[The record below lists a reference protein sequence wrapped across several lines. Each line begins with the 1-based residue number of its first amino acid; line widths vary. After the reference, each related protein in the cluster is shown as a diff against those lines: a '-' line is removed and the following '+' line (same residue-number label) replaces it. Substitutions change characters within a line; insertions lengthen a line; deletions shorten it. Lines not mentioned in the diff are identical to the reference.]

1 MKDLKELRKEIDEV
15 DAGLLELLKQ
25 RFDITEQIGEY
36 KARNNQELF
45 CPEREEEKKKALRE
59 TLSGYKN
66 SKYLESILCALMD
79 CSKYQQSNNTYGT
92 QDIYLI
98 GMPGCGKSTIGRLLA
113 ERIQRDF
120 TDMDVLFRTTYHI
133 TPSACIRNKGED
145 EFRTME
151 SELLKNTA
159 QKTDSISKERAAS
172 FGGGVRSRIISCGG
186 GIVVKEE
193 NKEVLKTNSIVIYI
207 KRDLDKLTSKGRP
220 LSEQNGVEKLF
231 SQRKEKYE
239 NFSDLIVENNGTIEE
254 CLDIIINKIKLSSR
268 AESKPLCG
276 IDIKRR
282 I

>member
-1 MKDLKELRKEIDEV
+1 MKDLKDLRKEIDVV

-36 KARNNQELF
+36 KAKNNQELF
-45 CPEREEEKKKALRE
+45 CPEREEEKKQSLRE

-92 QDIYLI
+92 RDIYLI
-98 GMPGCGKSTIGRLLA
+98 GMPGCGKSTIGRMLA

-120 TDMDVLFRTTYHI
+120 MDMDALFRTSYHI

-145 EFRTME
+145 EFRALE
-151 SELLKNTA
+151 SELLRNIS
-159 QKTDSISKERAAS
+159 QKTDPASKENAKS

-193 NKEVLKTNSIVIYI
+193 NKDVLKNNSVVIYI

-220 LSEQNGVEKLF
+220 LSEQNGVEKLYA
-231 SQRKEKYE
+231 QRKEKYE
-239 NFSDLIVENNGTIEE
+239 GWSDHTVENNGTIEE
-254 CLDIIINKIKLSSR
+254 CLDHILSIIKL
-268 AESKPLCG
+268 
-276 IDIKRR
+276 
-282 I
+282 